1 MQHASEANPITF
13 EASFDYTTGMVTVIQ
28 NRYAGVCGPAGSYPA
43 EMSTVESVLFG
54 HGYLIASDGWTPAK
68 YDDSMYADLT
78 PMFTI

>member
-1 MQHASEANPITF
+1 MHYPSKADPVTF
-13 EASFDYTTGMVTVIQ
+13 EASFDYAVGTVTVIQ
-28 NRYAGVCGPAGSYPA
+28 NRYAGVCGPAGTYPA

-78 PMFTI
+78 PMFEI